1 MVDNGEEAE
10 NQLKKDY
17 KVEGVIGQGAFAT
30 VRRGKHRET
39 KEPVAIKI
47 LSKRKMTEEDI
58 VGMQNEIEILTNV
71 DHANVVKLI
80 ATYED
85 KGHYCL
91 VMELMEGGELFE
103 ALLQQESLDEK
114 DVHSLMVPVF
124 DAVIHCHTCNAGNPI
139 IHRDI
144 KPENLLLSDKNL

>member
-1 MVDNGEEAE
+1 M
-10 NQLKKDY
+10 
-17 KVEGVIGQGAFAT
+17 
-30 VRRGKHRET
+30 
-39 KEPVAIKI
+39 
-47 LSKRKMTEEDI
+47 
-58 VGMQNEIEILTNV
+58 

-114 DVHSLMVPVF
+114 DVHSLMLPVF
-124 DAVIHCHTCNAGNPI
+124 DAVMHCHTCNEGNPI

-144 KPENLLLSDKNL
+144 KPENLLLSEKNL